1 MNHFNNSKTIFQR
14 LVSPTGSSEASIMKQ
29 DSSSIL
35 TQYLHET
42 HQWERAL
49 DYYRQENS
57 YLKTWLSELVDN
69 HSGEVF
75 VAMAEYYN
83 NRFLAA
89 DDHIKVFVQDLKL
102 QSRQIAQLQHSKL
115 NAGLK
120 LNNRQ
125 LQLRKEMEFFEKDMT
140 RLRVEFT
147 SKMLNYLDLA

>member
-1 MNHFNNSKTIFQR
+1 
-14 LVSPTGSSEASIMKQ
+14 MKQ
-29 DSSSIL
+29 RSSSIL

-42 HQWERAL
+42 RQWERAL
-49 DYYRQENS
+49 DYYKQENS

-89 DDHIKVFVQDLKL
+89 DDYIKVFVQDLKV
-102 QSRQIAQLQHSKL
+102 QSRQIAQLQQARI

-147 SKMLNYLDLA
+147 SKMLNYLDPA